1 MAIARSDTRRTA
13 EPAGV
18 CAESAERAGTRGRGG
33 REHGAATADA
43 MRAADF
49 GREWSD
55 GSGGCI
61 FVTDSD

>member
-33 REHGAATADA
+33 REHGAAH
-43 MRAADF
+43 
-49 GREWSD
+49 
-55 GSGGCI
+55 C
-61 FVTDSD
+61 